1 MADKKLTAGLEDYL
15 EAIYVA
21 SNENKLVKGIDIAKM
36 LNISRASVSEAL
48 SKLVTKELIT
58 YESYGTISFTPAGLS
73 EAEKVYDTHN
83 TLKLFFRKVL
93 NISPEE
99 AGENACKIEH
109 IISDNILREI
119 KDFTDYCNNHPEI
132 IDKYRQGKDNECNLS
147 SREIPRPADS
157 DSKSK

>member
-15 EAIYVA
+15 EAIYIA
-21 SNENKLVKGIDIAKM
+21 TSENKSVKSIDIAKM

-48 SKLVTKELIT
+48 SKLVSKGLIT
-58 YESYGTISFTPAGLS
+58 YESYGTISFTPKGHT
-73 EAEKVYDTHN
+73 EAVKVYNTHN
-83 TLKLFFRKVL
+83 TLKSFFQTVL

-99 AGENACKIEH
+99 ASENACKIEH
-109 IISDNILREI
+109 IISDNILSEI

-132 IDKYRQGKDNECNLS
+132 IEKYRQGKNYECNLS
-147 SREIPRPADS
+147 DWEIPRSADT